1 MSAAA
6 PGGPGT
12 GGTPVSGPPPLV
24 PEGSDGVSA
33 TEAGSNDPVVLTL
46 LNTGAGVQVAAKDWR
61 IQIASDK
68 KSVYGIKLPT
78 KIQVYIVRGVNAT
91 TNGSGFMPGTLAKV
105 YLYSTRIFLGLATV
119 KADGTFDTTF
129 PVSAETTL
137 GHHVMQVEGTSYDG
151 KPRTAAVGLTV
162 VNKATQKLTPLST
175 IYYDLNV
182 SDLSATN
189 RAKLDA
195 VATTQIA
202 NNYKVIWIYGYTDIQ
217 TGVNNQVLSK
227 FRATKVIAYLHKL
240 LPKLVIKY
248 KFFGPANPVNKAHT
262 QAAYA
267 QNRRSEILG
276 ER

>member
-1 MSAAA
+1 MELSIQHSQYRQKQLWVITSCRLRERLTTVSHA
-6 PGGPGT
+6 PQL
-12 GGTPVSGPPPLV
+12 LV
-24 PEGSDGVSA
+24 
-33 TEAGSNDPVVLTL
+33 
-46 LNTGAGVQVAAKDWR
+46 K
-61 IQIASDK
+61 
-68 KSVYGIKLPT
+68 
-78 KIQVYIVRGVNAT
+78 
-91 TNGSGFMPGTLAKV
+91 
-105 YLYSTRIFLGLATV
+105 
-119 KADGTFDTTF
+119 
-129 PVSAETTL
+129 
-137 GHHVMQVEGTSYDG
+137 
-151 KPRTAAVGLTV
+151 TV

-276 ER
+276 REIKVLEERQHALKMHAGMDNLPSSRFRQR